1 MAHSKEEA
9 LKQARQDMAERLSVA
24 EDEIEGEHVE
34 ETEFPD
40 LALGASTKGEMSGQ
54 MLTPGWRI
62 KLRSGN
68 QTLEYRA
75 NEDQLRLHNY
85 KGKNHKVR

>member
-1 MAHSKEEA
+1 MAHNKQEA

-34 ETEFPD
+34 ETDFPD
-40 LALGASTKGEMSGQ
+40 LALGASTQGEMSGQ
-54 MLTPGWRI
+54 MITPGWRI

-75 NEDQLRLHNY
+75 NKDQLRLHNY
-85 KGKNHKVR
+85 KGKNHKVK